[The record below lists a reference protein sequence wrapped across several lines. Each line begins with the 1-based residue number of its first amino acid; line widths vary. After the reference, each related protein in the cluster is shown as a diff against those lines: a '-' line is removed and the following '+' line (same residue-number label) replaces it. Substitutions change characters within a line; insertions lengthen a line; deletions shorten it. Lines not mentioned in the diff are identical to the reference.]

1 MNENNIK
8 KDIALEDVVDLEKQA
23 KDNNAALRNIAKAV
37 MGEALTP
44 AQKECQIYE
53 RAIEVYGKDDRL
65 LNAVEKLTL
74 LASTLIS
81 ARNYKGED
89 VSMTRL
95 YKQAVHQARAEVNI
109 ALNQL
114 DLMLDDCA
122 DEEMAAYERLVN
134 EIKQMEKGDAEA

>member
-1 MNENNIK
+1 MNEN
-8 KDIALEDVVDLEKQA
+8 IAE
-23 KDNNAALRNIAKAV
+23 AV
-37 MGEALTP
+37 MGEDLTP
-44 AQKECQIYE
+44 AQKECQTYE
-53 RAIEVYGKDDRL
+53 QAIEFYGKDNRL

-89 VSMTRL
+89 FSMTRF

-114 DLMLDDCA
+114 DLMLDDYA
-122 DEEMAAYERLVN
+122 NEEMAAYERLAC
-134 EIKQMEKGDAEA
+134 EIKQTEKGEIEV